1 MKTGSNACSSNNN
14 GCPELC
20 LAVPNGTV
28 CVCRDG
34 HILQGSKCVVQ
45 SNYTAP
51 SRCTARNFQ
60 CRHNLR
66 CIDSLYVCDGDDDCG
81 DGSDEDTG
89 AGGICGKVAISKK
102 CLLHVQ
108 AVSKNVYTF

>member
-1 MKTGSNACSSNNN
+1 MLYIETGSNACSNKNN

-34 HILQGSKCVVQ
+34 HIMQGNNCVAQ
-45 SNYTAP
+45 PNYTAP
-51 SRCTARNFQ
+51 SRCTERNFQ

-66 CIDSLYVCDGDDDCG
+66 CIDIRYVCDGDDDCG

-89 AGGICGKVAISKK
+89 AGGKCGKVAITKI

-108 AVSKNVYTF
+108 MS